1 MRGGIGLFL
10 AATLLM
16 SLSPGPNVFLLV
28 SLGLRDGAAAVLKA
42 SAGIAVA
49 SVIFLA
55 VSALGLVAAFAA
67 SALLFRGVC
76 YAGAAYLVYLGLRML
91 LGARRGPGDTAVDT
105 VRPLPRP
112 FLQGFV
118 THLANPKA
126 VLYWSA
132 LLPQFLD
139 LRVPLAPQVLRFGS
153 LGIVLD
159 VIVLSSYG
167 LFAAAARRGAAPGG
181 LQRAVNIAG
190 GGFFVCAGVLL
201 ALAQY
206 RA

>member
-1 MRGGIGLFL
+1 MRGTLGLFL

-42 SAGIAVA
+42 SAGIALA
-49 SVIFLA
+49 SLLFLA
-55 VSALGLVAAFAA
+55 VSALGLVAVFAA
-67 SALLFRGVC
+67 SALLFRAVC
-76 YAGAAYLVYLGLRML
+76 YAGAAYLVYLGVRML
-91 LGARRGPGDTAVDT
+91 RGARRAAAGFAGA
-105 VRPLPRP
+105 VRPVPRP

-139 LRVPLAPQVLRFGS
+139 LKAALAPQVVLLGS

-159 VIVLSSYG
+159 VIVLSGYG
-167 LFAAAARRGAAPGG
+167 LSAAAARRGAVPGR
-181 LQRAVNIAG
+181 LQPAVSVAG
-190 GGFFVCAGVLL
+190 GAFFICAGALL
-201 ALAQY
+201 AYAQF

>member
-1 MRGGIGLFL
+1 MGGSVGLFL

-16 SLSPGPNVFLLV
+16 SLSPGPNVLLLV

-42 SAGIAVA
+42 SAGIAAA
-49 SVIFLA
+49 SAIFLA

-67 SALLFRGVC
+67 SALLFRAVC
-76 YAGAAYLVYLGLRML
+76 YAGAAYLVYLGVRML
-91 LGARRGPGDTAVDT
+91 LGAWRGAAGAQTQV

-126 VLYWSA
+126 LLYWSA

-139 LRVPLAPQVLRFGS
+139 LKAPLVRQVLGLGV

-159 VIVLSSYG
+159 VLVLTGYG
-167 LFAAAARRGAAPGG
+167 LFAAAARRSALPGS
-181 LQRAVNIAG
+181 LQRAANIAG
-190 GGFFVCAGVLL
+190 GTFFVGAGALL
-201 ALAQY
+201 ALAQL
-206 RA
+206 RT

>member
-1 MRGGIGLFL
+1 MRGNVGLFL

-49 SVIFLA
+49 SLIFLA
-55 VSALGLVAAFAA
+55 VSSLGLVAVLAA
-67 SALLFRGVC
+67 SAPLFRAVC
-76 YAGAAYLVYLGLRML
+76 YLGAAYLIYLGVRML
-91 LGARRGPGDTAVDT
+91 LGARRGATNIVAT
-105 VRPLPRP
+105 VRPLPQP
-112 FLQGFV
+112 FLQAFV
-118 THLANPKA
+118 THLSNPKA
-126 VLYWSA
+126 LLYWSA

-139 LRVPLAPQVLRFGS
+139 PHAAMASQVILLGS

-159 VIVLSSYG
+159 VIVLSGYG
-167 LFAAAARRGAAPGG
+167 LLAAAARRGTVPGG
-181 LQRAVNIAG
+181 LQRAVNVAG
-190 GGFFVCAGVLL
+190 GAFFVCAGALL
-201 ALAQY
+201 AFAKY